1 MIENAAPSAELDKL
15 LHKLLTTF
23 DGETGAL
30 SESSDD
36 EDGDPDKCSE
46 ADLMTQKQWL
56 LTTMLTLRANMYL
69 DAGYPAIAV
78 KYLEWCRI
86 QCRQYARYLRSVS
99 CHFNSVPLDD
109 ISIQVDCLLT
119 KCYEEMAHAF
129 SRLGLRR
136 KAEDHAMLAVIKS
149 KVLTASGFNQI
160 SMPDLIESVEIYDEQ
175 ESFVRPIR
183 SLMRVKALSTSTDNM
198 ESQDIVAENIG
209 HVAIPQT
216 ENRIA
221 SINRLL
227 CESENMLACEYGL
240 PVLWKIR
247 QNILTHFSRSL
258 ESQTMIP
265 FGMLAKR
272 LNSTLTAPINN

>member
-1 MIENAAPSAELDKL
+1 
-15 LHKLLTTF
+15 
-23 DGETGAL
+23 
-30 SESSDD
+30 
-36 EDGDPDKCSE
+36 
-46 ADLMTQKQWL
+46 
-56 LTTMLTLRANMYL
+56 MLTLVANMYL
-69 DAGYPAIAV
+69 NAGYPASAV

-86 QCRQYARYLRSVS
+86 QCRQYARYLRSAS

-129 SRLGLRR
+129 CQLGLRR

-183 SLMRVKALSTSTDNM
+183 SLMRVKALSTSTDKM

-221 SINRLL
+221 CVNRLL
-227 CESENMLACEYGL
+227 CESENLLACEYGYL
-240 PVLWKIR
+240 CFGRLDQIFLH
-247 QNILTHFSRSL
+247 ILHALF

-265 FGMLAKR
+265 FGMFACLAKR
-272 LNSTLTAPINN
+272 LNSTLTAPSNN

>member
-1 MIENAAPSAELDKL
+1 
-15 LHKLLTTF
+15 
-23 DGETGAL
+23 
-30 SESSDD
+30 
-36 EDGDPDKCSE
+36 
-46 ADLMTQKQWL
+46 MTQKQWL
-56 LTTMLTLRANMYL
+56 LTTMLTLLANMYL
-69 DAGYPAIAV
+69 DAGYPASAV
-78 KYLEWCRI
+78 KYLEWCRM
-86 QCRQYARYLRSVS
+86 QCRQYARYLRSAS

-183 SLMRVKALSTSTDNM
+183 SLMRVKALSTSTDKM

-221 SINRLL
+221 SVNRLL
-227 CESENMLACEYGL
+227 CESENLLACEYGL

-247 QNILTHFSRSL
+247 PNILTHFTRSL
-258 ESQTMIP
+258 
-265 FGMLAKR
+265 
-272 LNSTLTAPINN
+272 